1 MIAET
6 LTHYRIVEKIGEGGM
21 GVVYRARDERLDRD
35 VAIKVLPTGTLADD
49 TARKRFRKEALAL
62 AKLSHPNIGVIYDF
76 DTQEGVD
83 FLVMEYIAGATLA
96 ERLTAGA
103 LPEKEVL
110 AVGAQIVAALEEA
123 HEHDVVHRDLKPGNI
138 LVTPKGQAKVLD
150 FGLAKLLRPESEIST
165 TDNLSSTAALAGT
178 LPYMSP
184 ERLRGEPADAR
195 SDIYG
200 AGAVLYE
207 MATGQR
213 AFREEL
219 ATRLA
224 DVILHQPTVSPRALN
239 ARVSPDLERI
249 ILKCLD
255 KEPENRYQSAKELS
269 VDLRRLVSPSAV
281 LPVTTPRKFAQHYS
295 RYAIIAASLV
305 VVLLAGV
312 LVGLNV
318 GGARDRLLGRTAP
331 PRIASL
337 AVLPLANLSGDATQE
352 YFSDGMTEALITD
365 LSRISALRVISR
377 TSVMQ
382 YKGTKKPMPQIAKEL
397 NVDGVVEGSV
407 QLSGDKVR
415 ITAQLIEGPT
425 DRHLWVE
432 SYERDLHDILALQSD
447 VAKTIARE
455 IRVKLTPQE
464 QARLGETRP
473 VITEAYQLYLKGRYH
488 WNRRTEESARKG
500 LGYFEQAIQKD
511 PAYAPAYA
519 GLADSFIALLDHE
532 NLPPKEALSKAKEAA
547 RKALDLDETAEAH
560 TSLAHASIHD
570 WDWVAADRES
580 QRAVQLNPRDASA
593 RLYRAV
599 YLGATGR
606 LEDAIA
612 EDRQALEIDPLSLII
627 NSHLGD
633 LLSRAGRLDQ
643 GIAQLRRTLEL
654 DPNFFRAHLW
664 LGEAYQQKGLH
675 GEAIAELK
683 RAVTLGGGGP
693 EALAALAH
701 AYAVGG
707 ERREALKLLGELK
720 EQSRR
725 RFVPATDFAFVCIGL
740 GQKEQAFVWLEQA
753 YQERSGWLAFAKID
767 PRFDGLRSDPRFQD
781 LLRRIGLPP

>member
-1 MIAET
+1 
-6 LTHYRIVEKIGEGGM
+6 
-21 GVVYRARDERLDRD
+21 
-35 VAIKVLPTGTLADD
+35 
-49 TARKRFRKEALAL
+49 
-62 AKLSHPNIGVIYDF
+62 
-76 DTQEGVD
+76 
-83 FLVMEYIAGATLA
+83 
-96 ERLTAGA
+96 
-103 LPEKEVL
+103 
-110 AVGAQIVAALEEA
+110 
-123 HEHDVVHRDLKPGNI
+123 
-138 LVTPKGQAKVLD
+138 
-150 FGLAKLLRPESEIST
+150 
-165 TDNLSSTAALAGT
+165 
-178 LPYMSP
+178 
-184 ERLRGEPADAR
+184 
-195 SDIYG
+195 
-200 AGAVLYE
+200 
-207 MATGQR
+207 MATGQG

-224 DVILHQPTVSPRALN
+224 DAILHQPPVSPRALN
-239 ARVSPDLERI
+239 ARVSLELERI

-281 LPVTTPRKFAQHYS
+281 LPVITPRKFAQHYS

-331 PRIASL
+331 PRIESL
-337 AVLPLANLSGDATQE
+337 AVLPLANLSSDPTQE

-500 LGYFEQAIQKD
+500 LGYFQQAIDKD
-511 PAYAPAYA
+511 PGYAPAYA
-519 GLADSFIALLDHE
+519 GLGFAYASEGWYVH
-532 NLPPKEALSKAKEAA
+532 PPNEVMPKAKVSVSKALE
-547 RKALDLDETAEAH
+547 LDESLAEAH
-560 TSLAHASIHD
+560 TYLGHIRDFYDLD
-570 WDWVAADRES
+570 WAGAEREHK
-580 QRAVQLNPRDASA
+580 RAIELNPN
-593 RLYRAV
+593 
-599 YLGATGR
+599 
-606 LEDAIA
+606 DAIA
-612 EDRQALEIDPLSLII
+612 HQFFAAYLIKM
-627 NSHLGD
+627 
-633 LLSRAGRLDQ
+633 GRFNEAMAEQ
-643 GIAQLRRTLEL
+643 Q
-654 DPNFFRAHLW
+654 RAH
-664 LGEAYQQKGLH
+664 
-675 GEAIAELK
+675 EL
-683 RAVTLGGGGP
+683 
-693 EALAALAH
+693 
-701 AYAVGG
+701 
-707 ERREALKLLGELK
+707 
-720 EQSRR
+720 
-725 RFVPATDFAFVCIGL
+725 
-740 GQKEQAFVWLEQA
+740 
-753 YQERSGWLAFAKID
+753 
-767 PRFDGLRSDPRFQD
+767 
-781 LLRRIGLPP
+781 